1 MNGALLAIGQLDR
14 QLQYDAPSRL
24 GSWVRHVARFSRR
37 RSCALLFLAATSML
51 RVRVLFLG
59 REMPE
64 ESPLQQELE
73 WVRPVIVFHAAIAVK
88 PKASKM
94 YYT

>member
-1 MNGALLAIGQLDR
+1 MYAWAHLGPKNRIWTGMVAAAQHFSTFSARLQRTRLATMGQM
-14 QLQYDAPSRL
+14 
-24 GSWVRHVARFSRR
+24 G
-37 RSCALLFLAATSML
+37 
-51 RVRVLFLG
+51 
-59 REMPE
+59 
-64 ESPLQQELE
+64 QQELE

>member
-1 MNGALLAIGQLDR
+1 MHVGASQSERASERNTRVG
-14 QLQYDAPSRL
+14 
-24 GSWVRHVARFSRR
+24 VRISAVNTIPCDSERN
-37 RSCALLFLAATSML
+37 
-51 RVRVLFLG
+51 VK
-59 REMPE
+59 
-64 ESPLQQELE
+64 ELE

>member
-1 MNGALLAIGQLDR
+1 M
-14 QLQYDAPSRL
+14 
-24 GSWVRHVARFSRR
+24 VAHRE
-37 RSCALLFLAATSML
+37 
-51 RVRVLFLG
+51 RVRRVRPEGKAQLWRVSGGQQCLSKFAHAWVPGISCLIPSPEPDLG
-59 REMPE
+59 ARNRYFCQ
-64 ESPLQQELE
+64 SQELE

>member
-1 MNGALLAIGQLDR
+1 MQGNWAITSG
-14 QLQYDAPSRL
+14 PS
-24 GSWVRHVARFSRR
+24 
-37 RSCALLFLAATSML
+37 
-51 RVRVLFLG
+51 
-59 REMPE
+59 
-64 ESPLQQELE
+64 QELE